1 MTLKTPQITPPIG
14 KENYYAINLY
24 TKRIE
29 WIGWF
34 KSKGFA
40 NRSAKAMFEESIT
53 LNEKDLNTIINTG
66 YKSLVGYK
74 DF

>member
-1 MTLKTPQITPPIG
+1 MTTKSSLIG

-24 TKRIE
+24 TNRIE
-29 WIGWF
+29 WIGCF

-40 NRSAKAMFEESIT
+40 NRTARAMFEEFIT
-53 LNEKDLNTIINTG
+53 LNQTDLNTLINTG